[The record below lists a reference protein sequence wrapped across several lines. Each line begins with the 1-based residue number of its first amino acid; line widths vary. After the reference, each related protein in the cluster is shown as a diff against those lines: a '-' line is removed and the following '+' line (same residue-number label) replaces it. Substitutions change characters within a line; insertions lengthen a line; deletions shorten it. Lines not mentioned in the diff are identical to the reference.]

1 MNQYLIIF
9 REPDGRTGTHA
20 PETLL
25 QHRHDMKI
33 WMDKMIAG
41 QRISGGNALTLNGKV
56 IKGPRKTFQPGQQ
69 PLTGP
74 QQPIPGNQQTITDSL
89 YAIGTEI
96 VGGFLLLN
104 ADSLEEAT
112 AITTTC
118 PILDFGGFA
127 EVRETMQTNPLPN
140 ETIVDTEPLSEQAK
154 NKRIVRHFNT
164 AFIQDGDTNIFYDI
178 IDPQVINHSAP
189 PGISNGAD
197 GMFSLIQAFKKA
209 LPGLTV
215 EITHQV
221 AEGDLVI
228 TRKAFHATHTGEIM
242 GIPPSG
248 KKITI
253 FIIDIIRLRNGKY
266 VEHWSIRDI
275 SDLIQKA
282 KN

>member
-25 QHRHDMKI
+25 QHRQDMKT
-33 WMDKMIAG
+33 WMDKMTAG

-56 IKGPRKTFQPGQQ
+56 IKGPRPTAQ
-69 PLTGP
+69 
-74 QQPIPGNQQTITDSL
+74 PGNQQTITDSL
-89 YAIGTEI
+89 YTVGTEI
-96 VGGFLLLN
+96 VGGYLLLN
-104 ADSLEEAT
+104 AGSLEEAT
-112 AITTTC
+112 AITATC
-118 PILDFGGFA
+118 PVLDFGGFA
-127 EVRETMQTNPLPN
+127 EVRETMQTNPPPKQ
-140 ETIVDTEPLSEQAK
+140 TTVDTEPLSEQAK
-154 NKRIVRHFNT
+154 NKGIVRQFNT
-164 AFIQDGDTNIFYDI
+164 GFIQDGDTNIFYDI

-189 PGISNGAD
+189 PGMSNGAD
-197 GMFSLIQAFKKA
+197 GMFSLIQLFKKA

-221 AEGDLVI
+221 AEEDLVI

-266 VEHWSIRDI
+266 VEHWSVRDI